1 VERLTGRGFVHGWI
15 VGLGIFLMTRLQE
28 NRAAWIAGLMDRL
41 GLPYQ
46 RREMRLTREDVSSA
60 LLSLR
65 RQTRE
70 DGRWW
75 SVIDEREIGTPFV
88 TAAIEDLRTA

>member
-1 VERLTGRGFVHGWI
+1 VSPCPQGNAIRRVI
-15 VGLGIFLMTRLQE
+15 R
-28 NRAAWIAGLMDRL
+28 
-41 GLPYQ
+41 YQ
-46 RREMRLTREDVSSA
+46 PREMRLTREDVSAA

-65 RQTRE
+65 HQTRE